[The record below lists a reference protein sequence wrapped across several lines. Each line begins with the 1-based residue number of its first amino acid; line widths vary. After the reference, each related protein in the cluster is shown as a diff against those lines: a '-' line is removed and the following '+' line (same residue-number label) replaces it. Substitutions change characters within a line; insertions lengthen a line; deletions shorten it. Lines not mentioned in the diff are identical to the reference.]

1 MRVFTEGKNMLCGG
15 SRLSLPLG
23 EGGTVR
29 RRAVTDEGSPPMA
42 SLTAARAF
50 AILWLAAVAASAP
63 SEEGAVAVKSD

>member
-1 MRVFTEGKNMLCGG
+1 MLCGG

-42 SLTAARAF
+42 GLTAARAF

-63 SEEGAVAVKSD
+63 SEEGAVAVKRD